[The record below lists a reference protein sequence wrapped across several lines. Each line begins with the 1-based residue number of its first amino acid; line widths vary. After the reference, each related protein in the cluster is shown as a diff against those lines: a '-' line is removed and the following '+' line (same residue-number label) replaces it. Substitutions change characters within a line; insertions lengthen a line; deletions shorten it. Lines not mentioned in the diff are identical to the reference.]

1 VTIVLGSLLSAAMA
15 TLVLAVVK
23 RSRRLGIASFVLFM
37 AFAIL
42 FILLGLALD
51 TM

>member
-1 VTIVLGSLLSAAMA
+1 MTIVLGCLLFAAVA

-37 AFAIL
+37 AFAVL
-42 FILLGLALD
+42 FILLGLALGR
-51 TM
+51 M